1 MMALGGSRRSFAVGA
16 ASVVLLLH
24 ACSATKRDFDEEET
38 AGGEAGDR
46 SSGSSGSS
54 SVAAGGG
61 TGGSFGTTG
70 GTGASGDSPAGA
82 ASGAE
87 AGAGGT
93 PEPQPCGG
101 LLCVHGGECTGEGAS
116 ASCDCTGTGYQGATC
131 DENIDEC
138 EATPCANG
146 TKCTDT
152 PGSYSCDCSSAPTYT
167 GNDCDLLRFE
177 VLPETFIPRDI
188 SPDGSVVVGADKNTL
203 AHKYVDGKAIY
214 LGFLIGDNAS
224 AAYAASSEG
233 KVIVGASGTNFLFDT
248 SKAVRWDGPD
258 ITALEVAEGY
268 TNCTATGV
276 SADGRVI
283 GGTCTKDG
291 YQVVRWVDGV
301 FEPLGIADGVETCTD
316 VIVSDDGA
324 VVAGRCS
331 IYPANRGFVWSE
343 GAGFKLLPTL
353 PGASNCVLSDVS
365 ADGAAAVGQCVS
377 GNAGPGSAYLWT
389 SAGGTTAL
397 PKGQGVM
404 NGYGVAVSA
413 NGLRVLG
420 ADSGAALWDD
430 PQAAST
436 SLRDLLPPATPGLA
450 NWSLG
455 VPIALSADGTTIVGE
470 GSLQNTTRRYIA
482 RLDE

>member
-1 MMALGGSRRSFAVGA
+1 MMALGGSRRSFGIGA
-16 ASVVLLLH
+16 ASVVLILH
-24 ACSATKRDFDEEET
+24 ACSGTKRDFGEQEA
-38 AGGEAGDR
+38 AGGDAGDS
-46 SSGSSGSS
+46 SSGNSGSS
-54 SVAAGGG
+54 SVAAGGADG
-61 TGGSFGTTG
+61 SSGGMG
-70 GTGASGDSPAGA
+70 GTGTSSGSPAGGD
-82 ASGAE
+82 SGAE

-101 LLCVHGGECTGEGAS
+101 IVCVHGGECTGEGAS
-116 ASCDCTGTGYQGATC
+116 ASCDCTGTGFRGVTC

-138 EATPCANG
+138 KATPCANG
-146 TKCTDT
+146 TKCTDA

-177 VLPETFIPRDI
+177 TLPETFIPHDI

-224 AAYAASSEG
+224 AAYAASTEG
-233 KVIVGASGTNFLFDT
+233 KVIVGASGTNFLFGT
-248 SKAVRWDGPD
+248 SRAVRWDGPD
-258 ITALEVAEGY
+258 VTELEAAEGY
-268 TNCTATGV
+268 TNCVATGV

-291 YQVVRWVDGV
+291 YQVVRWVDTV
-301 FEPLGIADGVETCTD
+301 FEPLGIADGVEACTD

-353 PGASNCVLSDVS
+353 LGASNCALSDVS

-389 SAGGTTAL
+389 AAGGTKEL

-436 SLRDLLPPATPGLA
+436 SLRNLLPPATPGLA

-455 VPIALSADGTTIVGE
+455 IPIASSADGKTIVGE
-470 GSLQNTTRRYIA
+470 GLLQNTTRRYIA